1 MSTNP
6 NPTPAAG
13 TATTNTPG
21 SAPAPGA
28 ESRPEGV
35 VAPAAQ
41 GSGAPDA
48 GAGEAV
54 ATKPEALKAARLI
67 LKEQEATK
75 KLNAERAALQHER
88 EKFAKDSAAAQEAL
102 QAEFRKNPMG
112 FAKKYGVSYEDIT
125 KAAIAEASAG
135 TPEARIAALEAE
147 RQKERTDAETARQ
160 AAEQKQQA
168 EQVRKNVETYVDAI
182 HASAAKEAQKYA
194 LVNALE
200 PGYAKGLIFDVA
212 DLMAIERQK
221 VGNRVLPTA
230 GEVLEQIEAYL
241 DGEADRLSKA
251 KAAKAPKP
259 AAGAAPAAAA
269 GDPGD
274 NADVAA
280 LIEAQKK
287 AAARGRPAPKS
298 ITNRVAQAPTPAAP
312 NGQGRMTRDEAI
324 KAAIAAG
331 LAAAKGG

>member
-1 MSTNP
+1 M
-6 NPTPAAG
+6 G
-13 TATTNTPG
+13 
-21 SAPAPGA
+21 APG
-28 ESRPEGV
+28 GV
-35 VAPAAQ
+35 AGGAAAQ
-41 GSGAPDA
+41 PVKADP
-48 GAGEAV
+48 
-54 ATKPEALKAARLI
+54 KAARLA
-67 LKEQEATK
+67 LKEQEATRR
-75 KLNAERAALQHER
+75 LNTERAALQQER
-88 EKFAKDSAAAQEAL
+88 EKIARDQAAALASLKE
-102 QAEFRKNPMG
+102 EFRKDPMG
-112 FAKKYGVSYEDIT
+112 FAKKHGVSYEDIT

-251 KAAKAPKP
+251 KAAKAPAKP

-280 LIEAQKK
+280 LVEAQKK
-287 AAARGRPAPKS
+287 AAARGRPAPKNL
-298 ITNRVAQAPTPAAP
+298 TNRVTQAPQPAAP

-331 LAAAKGG
+331 LAAAKG

>member
-1 MSTNP
+1 MAQPVAPLPAGGGTGGGGEAAD
-6 NPTPAAG
+6 AAG
-13 TATTNTPG
+13 G
-21 SAPAPGA
+21 GA
-28 ESRPEGV
+28 
-35 VAPAAQ
+35 
-41 GSGAPDA
+41 GAP
-48 GAGEAV
+48 
-54 ATKPEALKAARLI
+54 KPADPKAARLA
-67 LKEQEATK
+67 LKEQEATRR
-75 KLNAERAALQHER
+75 LNTERAALQQER
-88 EKFAKDSAAAQEAL
+88 EKIARDQAAALSAL
-102 QAEFRKNPMG
+102 KEEFRKDPMG
-112 FAKKYGVSYEDIT
+112 FAKKHGVSYEDIT

-147 RQKERTDAETARQ
+147 RTKERTDAETARQ
-160 AAEQKQQA
+160 AAEQKSQA

-269 GDPGD
+269 GVPVD

-287 AAARGRPAPKS
+287 AAARGRPAPKNL
-298 ITNRVAQAPTPAAP
+298 TNRVTQAPAPAAP

-331 LAAAKGG
+331 LAAAKG